1 MKWYEK
7 FTSKEKPK
15 ESEEIKEL
23 KERDN
28 KLHARIMHMEQFIN
42 KLKEAM
48 K

>member
-1 MKWYEK
+1 MRWYEK

-15 ESEEIKEL
+15 ETDEIKEL
-23 KERDN
+23 TERVN
-28 KLHARIMHMEQFIN
+28 NLNARIVHMEQFIN